1 MKLPQVETAQ
11 QVDRLSANDH
21 GVDIVGSN
29 VPSPCVD
36 VCKFKHQGHCLGC
49 GMTKKQKKALK
60 RLNGR
65 KTRIEFL
72 EALVEQ
78 QAEIGLQANWLLSYR
93 RRCGKK
99 GIACPI
105 EL

>member
-1 MKLPQVETAQ
+1 LKLPQVETAQ
-11 QVDRLSANDH
+11 QFDQLSANDH
-21 GVDIVGSN
+21 GVAIVVSK

-36 VCKFKHQGHCLGC
+36 VCKFKHQRHCLGC
-49 GMTKKQKKALK
+49 GMTKKQKKAFK

-65 KTRIEFL
+65 KTRVKFL

-78 QAEIGLQANWLLSYR
+78 HAEIGLRANWLRSYR